1 MSLESAPDRSYDV
14 PPADERKG
22 KAKAEGDRHLGIPKI
37 THWSTLTRY
46 PADTVAGARQ
56 KNVADVKNYWRG
68 VRETSAPWGSLSR
81 KNTPSDLGLHQFD

>member
-1 MSLESAPDRSYDV
+1 
-14 PPADERKG
+14 
-22 KAKAEGDRHLGIPKI
+22 
-37 THWSTLTRY
+37 
-46 PADTVAGARQ
+46 VAGARQ